1 MKEADSNTEKL
12 TAQEKKRNRRIGDLL
27 IYHASDKEIGKLELK
42 DGQTMQVLLKDCQV
56 AGEIR
61 GHRTGKK
68 TNVTVHKFS
77 HPAYSQHKA
86 RLLKGAVL
94 QAR

>member
-27 IYHASDKEIGKLELK
+27 IYHASDKGIGTLELK
-42 DGQTMQVLLKDCQV
+42 DGQTMQVLLKDSQV

-61 GHRTGKK
+61 GLRAGKK
-68 TNVTVHKFS
+68 NNVTVHKFS

-86 RLLKGAVL
+86 KLLKGAV
-94 QAR
+94 